1 MTGLNQ
7 SPENL
12 PACPIINTENE
23 FTITMDREEEKL
35 PGSRTR
41 ILLVDDDPDIALLFK
56 ARLENSVFVVHCAH
70 DLAEMRRLLTRYRFD
85 AVLLDLFLREESGL
99 DGIPSILQQ
108 RPDMPIVILTGHG
121 SIEGAINAI
130 DQGASAFLLK
140 SDPPEVIHD
149 KLIKLLFHHN
159 DDPSLTIKTFA
170 ENHGIYGTSQNIL
183 NVIRKI
189 EMIKDVD
196 STVLIYG
203 ESGTGKELVA
213 KALHETSKRK
223 NNRFAAI
230 NCGAIPENLLESE
243 LFGYRKGA
251 FTDAKTDRK
260 GVFEYCC
267 DGTLLLDEI
276 GEMPLPLQVKLL
288 RVLQEMEIT
297 PVGGNVAIPINTRI
311 IAATNKDLRD
321 LVKKGRFREDL
332 FFRLNVID
340 IKIPPLRKRP
350 MDLAVLANHFI
361 AKYSGKYNKKISPLA
376 KKCLT
381 RLIAYDWPGN
391 VRELQ
396 NMIERGTVM
405 STDGR
410 LHLEDMF
417 SQHLATPID
426 EEELESAELPGFV
439 DGFPLPFSEAKQVFE
454 RAYIKRLLNVTRG
467 NIAEAARISG
477 QYRAN
482 LYRMMA
488 KYKIQV
494 DYFKNQL

>member
-1 MTGLNQ
+1 MTGLNSSQ
-7 SPENL
+7 ENL
-12 PACPIINTENE
+12 PGNDNVAASDLLALSIERAEEN
-23 FTITMDREEEKL
+23 L
-35 PGSRTR
+35 PNGRTR
-41 ILLVDDDPDIALLFK
+41 ILLVDDDPEMTLLFK
-56 ARLENSVFVVHCAH
+56 THLESSVFVVHCAH
-70 DLAEMRRLLTRYRFD
+70 DLTEMRRLLTRYRFD
-85 AVLLDLFLREESGL
+85 AVLLDLFLRGESGL

-108 RPDMPIVILTGHG
+108 RPDMTIVILTGYG
-121 SIEGAINAI
+121 SIEQAVNAI
-130 DQGASAFLLK
+130 DHGASAFLLK
-140 SDPPEVIHD
+140 SEPPHVIHE
-149 KLIKLLFHHN
+149 KLVKLLFDHG
-159 DDPSLTIKTFA
+159 DEASQSIKSFA
-170 ENHGIYGTSQNIL
+170 ENHGIYGNSPGIL
-183 NVIRKI
+183 QLIRKI

-223 NNRFAAI
+223 RSRFAAI

-260 GVFEYCC
+260 GVFEYCSE
-267 DGTLLLDEI
+267 GTLLLDEI
-276 GEMPLPLQVKLL
+276 GEMPLSLQVKLL

-297 PVGGNVAIPINTRI
+297 PVGGNTAIPINTRI

-350 MDLAVLANHFI
+350 VDLAVLANHFI
-361 AKYSGKYNKKISPLA
+361 AKYSKKYNKKISPLA

-381 RLIAYDWPGN
+381 RLVAYDWPGN

-426 EEELESAELPGFV
+426 EEELETAELPGFV

-488 KYKIQV
+488 KYKISV
-494 DYFKNQL
+494 ELFKS